1 MKKVIGLLVLL
12 AVIGL
17 AYVTTKVILTPL
29 EFEDVMTQKNEI
41 LQKQLKT
48 IANAELEFEKRY
60 RRYATIDE
68 LKAFLENGKVYHI
81 NAEGEYTDDMREKGI
96 SEQEAARKGLIKR
109 DTIWEN
115 AKNILLEKDQSIEQ
129 LFAIFDTGKEIKID
143 TASKIQVVGQDSIRI
158 PLVQATVLFEDYL
171 SGIDENS
178 LRNKIDRE
186 KEKANGF
193 PGLRIGSLIDA
204 KLNGNW
210 E

>member
-29 EFEDVMTQKNEI
+29 EFEEVMTQKNEV
-41 LQKQLKT
+41 LQKQLKK
-48 IANAELEFEKRY
+48 IANAEQEFEKRY
-60 RRYATIDE
+60 RRYATTDE
-68 LKAFLENGKVYHI
+68 LKSFIENGKVYHI

-96 SEQEAARKGLIKR
+96 SEQEAARQGMIKR
-109 DTIWEN
+109 DTIWED
-115 AKNILLEKDQSIEQ
+115 AKSLLLDEGETIEQ
-129 LFAIFDTGKEIKID
+129 LFAVFNTGKEIKID

-186 KEKANGF
+186 KSKANGF
-193 PGLRIGSLIDA
+193 PGLRIGSLVDA